1 VDVGVLANDL
11 DGVAVLVKVTDGVT
25 LFVGVLVIV
34 GVGQVAILISLY
46 FNFSIFIAIA
56 GLPLVQE

>member
-1 VDVGVLANDL
+1 MDVGVLANDL